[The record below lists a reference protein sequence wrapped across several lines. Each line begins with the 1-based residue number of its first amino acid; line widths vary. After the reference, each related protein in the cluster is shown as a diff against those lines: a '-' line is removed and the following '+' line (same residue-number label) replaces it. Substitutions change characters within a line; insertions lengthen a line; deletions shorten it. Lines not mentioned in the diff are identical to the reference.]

1 MAETVLL
8 IEDDPSI
15 LRGLELNLRLEG
27 YRTVSARDGEEGL
40 HALRTSTPDLV
51 VLDVMLPKV
60 GGLQILR
67 ELRVSNPDL
76 PVLVLSA
83 KGQEADKVLGLSLGA
98 DDYMTK
104 PFSLAELLAR
114 IRAGLRRG
122 RRQNGPVRHVE
133 CGDVVVDLQARRV
146 TVAGRE
152 VEMTALEFDLLR
164 HFVTRPDVAFTREQL
179 MLAVWGVD
187 HHGTPRT
194 VDNFVARLRA
204 KIEKDAESPRF
215 LLTVR
220 GVGYRFDRQG

>member
-15 LRGLELNLRLEG
+15 LKGLELNLRLEG
-27 YRTVSARDGEEGL
+27 YRIVSARDGEEGL
-40 HALRTSTPDLV
+40 QALRTTPPDLV
-51 VLDVMLPKV
+51 VLDIMLPKLD
-60 GGLQILR
+60 GLQLLR
-67 ELRVSNPDL
+67 ELRASNPEM

-104 PFSLAELLAR
+104 PFGLAELLAR

-122 RRQNGPVRHVE
+122 RRQNGQAPRAEFGELAV
-133 CGDVVVDLQARRV
+133 DVQARRV

-179 MLAVWGVD
+179 MLAVWGID

-204 KIEKDAESPRF
+204 KIEKDPETPRF

-220 GVGYRFDRQG
+220 GVGYRFDPRG